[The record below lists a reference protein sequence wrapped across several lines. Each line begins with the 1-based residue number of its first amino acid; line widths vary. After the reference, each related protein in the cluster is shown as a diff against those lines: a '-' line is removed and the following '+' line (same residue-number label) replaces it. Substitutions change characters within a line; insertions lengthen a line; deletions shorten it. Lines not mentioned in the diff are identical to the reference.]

1 MSLLAS
7 SFGPDSLA
15 IVETLADRTEAIR
28 LSGQLLERSG
38 RVGPEYVSSMLDAV
52 EKFGPYIVIAPGIA
66 LAHGK
71 SEDGVIQT
79 GLSLFVIREPI
90 VFGHELNDPV
100 SLVVGL
106 AARDHDS
113 HIELMGELAEFL
125 GDEAKVNSLL
135 QVSDLS
141 QLRNLLS

>member
-1 MSLLAS
+1 MTLLAS

-28 LSGQLLERSG
+28 LSGHLLERSG
-38 RVGPEYVSSMLDAV
+38 RVGPEYVSSMLAAV

-71 SEDGVIQT
+71 AEDGVLQT
-79 GLSLFVIREPI
+79 GLSLLVIREPI

-106 AARDHDS
+106 AAKDHDS

-141 QLRNLLS
+141 QLRDLLS

>member
-1 MSLLAS
+1 MTLLAS

-15 IVETLADRTEAIR
+15 IVENLADRTAAIR

-38 RVGPEYVSSMLDAV
+38 RVSSEYVSSMLAAV

-71 SEDGVIQT
+71 AEDGVIQT
-79 GLSLFVIREPI
+79 GLSMLVIREPLL
-90 VFGHELNDPV
+90 FGHELNDPV

-106 AARDHDS
+106 AAKDHDS

-125 GDEAKVNSLL
+125 GDQAKVNSLL

-141 QLRNLLS
+141 QLRDLLS

>member
-15 IVETLADRTEAIR
+15 IVDTLADRTEAIS

-38 RVGPEYVSSMLDAV
+38 RVSSEYVSSMLAAV

-71 SEDGVIQT
+71 PEDGVLQT
-79 GLSLFVIREPI
+79 GLSLLVIREPL

-100 SLVVGL
+100 TLVVGL
-106 AARDHDS
+106 AAKDHDS

-125 GDEAKVNSLL
+125 GDQAKVNSLL

-141 QLRNLLS
+141 QLRDLLS

>member
-15 IVETLADRTEAIR
+15 IVDTLADRTEAIR
-28 LSGQLLERSG
+28 LSGELLERSG
-38 RVGPEYVSSMLDAV
+38 RVGPEYVSSMLAAV

-79 GLSLFVIREPI
+79 GLSLLVIREPI

-141 QLRNLLS
+141 QLRDLLS

>member
-15 IVETLADRTEAIR
+15 IVDTLADRTEAIR
-28 LSGQLLERSG
+28 LSGELLERSG
-38 RVGPEYVSSMLDAV
+38 RVGPEYVSSMLAAV

-71 SEDGVIQT
+71 AEDGVIQT
-79 GLSLFVIREPI
+79 GLSLLVIREPL

-106 AARDHDS
+106 AAKDHDS

-141 QLRNLLS
+141 QLRDLLS

>member
-1 MSLLAS
+1 MTLLAS

-15 IVETLADRTEAIR
+15 IVDTLANRTDAIS

-38 RVGPEYVSSMLDAV
+38 RVSPDYVSSMIAAV

-71 SEDGVIQT
+71 AEDGVIQT
-79 GLSLFVIREPI
+79 GLSLLVIRKPI

-106 AARDHDS
+106 AAKDHDS

-125 GDEAKVNSLL
+125 GDQSKVNSLL
-135 QVSDLS
+135 QAADLS
-141 QLRNLLS
+141 QLRALLS

>member
-1 MSLLAS
+1 MLA
-7 SFGPDSLA
+7 
-15 IVETLADRTEAIR
+15 
-28 LSGQLLERSG
+28 
-38 RVGPEYVSSMLDAV
+38 AV

-79 GLSLFVIREPI
+79 GLSMLVIREPL

-106 AARDHDS
+106 AAKDHDA

-125 GDEAKVNSLL
+125 GDQSKVNSLL

-141 QLRNLLS
+141 QLRDLLS

>member
-15 IVETLADRTEAIR
+15 IVDTLADRTEAIR
-28 LSGQLLERSG
+28 LSGELLERSG
-38 RVGPEYVSSMLDAV
+38 RVSPAYVSSMLAAV

-71 SEDGVIQT
+71 SKDGVIQT
-79 GLSLFVIREPI
+79 GLSMLVIREPL

-106 AARDHDS
+106 AAKDHDS

-125 GDEAKVNSLL
+125 GDLSKVNSLL

-141 QLRNLLS
+141 QLRDLLS

>member
-1 MSLLAS
+1 MTLLAS

-71 SEDGVIQT
+71 SEDGVLQT
-79 GLSLFVIREPI
+79 GLSLLVIREPI

-141 QLRNLLS
+141 QLRNLLG

>member
-1 MSLLAS
+1 MLA
-7 SFGPDSLA
+7 
-15 IVETLADRTEAIR
+15 
-28 LSGQLLERSG
+28 
-38 RVGPEYVSSMLDAV
+38 AV

-71 SEDGVIQT
+71 AEDGVIQT
-79 GLSLFVIREPI
+79 GLSLLVIREPL

-106 AARDHDS
+106 AAKDHDS
-113 HIELMGELAEFL
+113 HIQLMGELAEFL
-125 GDEAKVNSLL
+125 GDQAKVNSLL

-141 QLRNLLS
+141 QLRDLLG

>member
-1 MSLLAS
+1 
-7 SFGPDSLA
+7 
-15 IVETLADRTEAIR
+15 
-28 LSGQLLERSG
+28 
-38 RVGPEYVSSMLDAV
+38 MLDAV

-79 GLSLFVIREPI
+79 GLSLLVIREPI

-113 HIELMGELAEFL
+113 HIELMGELAQFL
-125 GDEAKVNSLL
+125 GDEARVNSLL
-135 QVSDLS
+135 QVLDLS
-141 QLRNLLS
+141 QLRDLLS

>member
-1 MSLLAS
+1 MTLLAS

-15 IVETLADRTEAIR
+15 IVDTLADRTEAIR
-28 LSGQLLERSG
+28 LSGELLERSG
-38 RVGPEYVSSMLDAV
+38 RVGPEYVSSMLAAV

-71 SEDGVIQT
+71 SVDGVIQT
-79 GLSLFVIREPI
+79 GLSLLVIREPI

-106 AARDHDS
+106 AAKDHDA
-113 HIELMGELAEFL
+113 HIDLMGELAEFL
-125 GDEAKVNSLL
+125 GDQSKVNSVL

-141 QLRNLLS
+141 QLRDLLS

>member
-1 MSLLAS
+1 MTLLAS

-15 IVETLADRTEAIR
+15 IVDTLADRTEAIR
-28 LSGQLLERSG
+28 LSGELLERSG
-38 RVGPEYVSSMLDAV
+38 RVGPEYVSSMLAAV

-71 SEDGVIQT
+71 AEDGVFQT
-79 GLSLFVIREPI
+79 GLSLLVIREPI

-106 AARDHDS
+106 AAKDHDA

-125 GDEAKVNSLL
+125 GDQSKVNSVL

-141 QLRNLLS
+141 QLRDLLS